1 MRHLSTF
8 IAISLLTPS
17 LYGCATMEET
27 RIHQSNV
34 AAKTAS
40 PALAKQEHTKSLK
53 RKVAIARFSNETR
66 YGQSF
71 FIDKDDNK
79 LGKQAMDILSAQLFA
94 TGKFL
99 MLERADIGQLQK
111 ELELSGEGKKLTTT
125 ADYLI
130 LGSITEF
137 GRKDVSEVGVFSRVK
152 RQEAFAKVH
161 IRLVEV
167 ATGQIIFSEEGR
179 GTAFSE
185 AGTVFGVGGKAGYDS
200 TLNDKVIEAAIADL
214 ISNIVENMLDRPWR
228 AYILAEEQ
236 GNLIISG
243 GKSQN
248 VHSGDRFVV
257 LERGKR
263 VKNPQNDMTIELPG
277 KQLATIT
284 VEATTGD
291 TPENEI
297 SLCRITNGDLGRHI
311 ASGNFEELYVEAL
324 QEKEKI

>member
-1 MRHLSTF
+1 MKHLS
-8 IAISLLTPS
+8 ILVAVSLLLS
-17 LYGCATMEET
+17 SVFGCATMDET
-27 RIHQSNV
+27 RTHQSSLT
-34 AAKTAS
+34 AKSES
-40 PALAKQEHTKSLK
+40 PALATQENAKSLK
-53 RKVAIARFSNETR
+53 RKVAIARFSNETK

-71 FIDKDDNK
+71 FIDRDDNR
-79 LGKQAMDILSAQLFA
+79 LGKKAMDILSGKLFA

-111 ELELSGEGKKLTTT
+111 ELELGGEGKKLTTT

-152 RQEAFAKVH
+152 KQEAFAKVH

-179 GTAFSE
+179 GKVFSE

-228 AYILAEEQ
+228 AYILAEEH
-236 GNLIISG
+236 GKLLISG

-248 VHSGDRFVV
+248 VKTGDRFAV

-263 VKNPQNDMTIELPG
+263 VKNPQNGMNIELPG

-284 VEATTGD
+284 VEATMGD
-291 TPENEI
+291 TPENEV
-297 SLCRITNGDLGRHI
+297 SLCRITNGELDRYI
-311 ASGNFEELYVEAL
+311 AAGNFQDLFIEAL
-324 QEKEKI
+324 QKEEKI

>member
-1 MRHLSTF
+1 MDESRT
-8 IAISLLTPS
+8 
-17 LYGCATMEET
+17 
-27 RIHQSNV
+27 HQSSV
-34 AAKTAS
+34 AAKTES
-40 PALAKQEHTKSLK
+40 PALAAREEDAKSLK

-111 ELELSGEGKKLTTT
+111 ELKLGGEEKKLTTT

-161 IRLVEV
+161 IRLVDV
-167 ATGQIIFSEEGR
+167 STGQIIFSEEGR

-214 ISNIVENMLDRPWR
+214 ISNIVENMLDKPWR

-236 GNLIISG
+236 GNLMISG
-243 GKSQN
+243 GTSQN
-248 VHSGDRFVV
+248 VNTGDRFVV

-263 VKNPQNDMTIELPG
+263 MKNPQNGLTIELPG

-284 VEATTGD
+284 VEATMGD

-297 SLCRITNGDLGRHI
+297 SLCRITHGDLGRHI